1 MENLYNNNIDKQYT
15 DKLNE
20 FCNQLDI
27 CKSLG

>member
-27 CKSLG
+27 YVNP

>member
-20 FCNQLDI
+20 FCNHWI
-27 CKSLG
+27 YVNP